1 MVLLALDLISRPSG
15 MCSAESFSFWKS
27 LRHEKQT
34 SSEVVI
40 VSGFHRQIEN
50 DL

>member
-1 MVLLALDLISRPSG
+1 MVLLALDLISRLSG

-27 LRHEKQT
+27 PRQEKQT

-40 VSGFHRQIEN
+40 VSDLHRQIEN
-50 DL
+50 G